1 MSTIAERKSQNLPR
15 FKKPG
20 CDDVYSLFDAFVK
33 TALMDNRAIDFS
45 QEPARNEDGS
55 FAFVTR
61 GESFLDIVKANR
73 ENAVPRDAS
82 FDIDTAK
89 SVALAHYTW
98 LWSLGFKGN
107 GSAGLWNAPASPSNK
122 KKDVPFVGAVIEQF
136 MTWAKKPEFA
146 SVAEAKAALL
156 KFVLKTR
163 RTEAVG
169 IRHGLAHLC
178 DPDLYINFYNVDE
191 KVAVIKQHSKFI
203 ENFEQQPVK
212 YRYTSYYEEPRK
224 PYFAEFSDE
233 QVAHIF
239 DALAALPADAGLEYG
254 AFMEQFF
261 TPQLPKKN
269 TDKSKTR

>member
-20 CDDVYSLFDAFVK
+20 CDDVYGLFDAFVK
-33 TALMDNRAIDFS
+33 TAFMDNRAIDFS
-45 QEPARNEDGS
+45 QEPTRNEDGS
-55 FAFVTR
+55 FAFATR

-73 ENAVPRDAS
+73 DNAVPRDAA
-82 FDIDTAK
+82 FDAETAK

-98 LWSLGFKGN
+98 LWALGFKGN
-107 GSAGLWNAPASPSNK
+107 GSDGLWKAPASPSNK
-122 KKDVPFVGAVIEQF
+122 KKDIPFVAAAIEQF
-136 MTWAKKPEFA
+136 MTWAKRPEFA
-146 SVAEAKAALL
+146 TVAEAKAAFL

-169 IRHGLAHLC
+169 IRHGLMHLC

-212 YRYTSYYEEPRK
+212 YRYTSYYEDPRK
-224 PYFAEFSDE
+224 PYYAEFSDE

-239 DALAALPADAGLEYG
+239 DALASLPADAGLEYG

-269 TDKSKTR
+269 ADKSRKR

>member
-33 TALMDNRAIDFS
+33 TALMDDRAIDFS
-45 QEPARNEDGS
+45 QEPTRSEDGS
-55 FAFVTR
+55 FAFATR
-61 GESFLDIVKANR
+61 EEKFSDIVKANR
-73 ENAVPRDAS
+73 DNVVAKDSTVDLE
-82 FDIDTAK
+82 TAK
-89 SVALAHYTW
+89 SLALAHYTW

-107 GSAGLWNAPASPSNK
+107 GSAGLWDAPASPSNK
-122 KKDVPFVGAVIEQF
+122 RKDIPLVAAIIEQF
-136 MTWAKKPEFA
+136 VTWAKKPVFA
-146 SVAEAKAALL
+146 DVAEAKAAFL

-169 IRHGLAHLC
+169 IRHGLMHLC

-203 ENFEQQPVK
+203 ENFQQQPVK

-224 PYFAEFSDE
+224 PYYAEFSDE

-239 DALAALPADAGLEYG
+239 DVLASLPADAGLEYS
-254 AFMEQFF
+254 AFMAQFF
-261 TPQLPKKN
+261 TPQFPKKN
-269 TDKSKTR
+269 SENLKKR

>member
-1 MSTIAERKSQNLPR
+1 MPTIAERKSQNLPR

-20 CDDVYSLFDAFVK
+20 CDDAYSLFDAFVK
-33 TALMDNRAIDFS
+33 TALMDDCTIDFS
-45 QEPARNEDGS
+45 QEPTRGEDGS

-61 GESFLDIVKANR
+61 EEKFSDIVKANR
-73 ENAVPRDAS
+73 DNVVAKDSTVDLE
-82 FDIDTAK
+82 TAK
-89 SVALAHYTW
+89 SLALAHYTW
-98 LWSLGFKGN
+98 LWMLGFKGN
-107 GSAGLWNAPASPSNK
+107 GREGLWKAPASPSNK
-122 KKDVPFVGAVIEQF
+122 KKDIPFVAAAIEQF
-136 MTWAKKPEFA
+136 VTSAKKPVFA
-146 SVAEAKAALL
+146 DVAEAKAALL

-212 YRYTSYYEEPRK
+212 YRFTSYYEDPRK
-224 PYFAEFSDE
+224 PYYAEFSDE

-239 DALAALPADAGLEYG
+239 DALASLPADVGLEYA

-261 TPQLPKKN
+261 TLQLPKKN
-269 TDKSKTR
+269 ADKAKKR